1 MRTMTRATPPPLPIH
16 MTNATQLLP
25 LAWILGGIVVG
36 AIAYV
41 CIVRPL
47 RRATAQHG
55 WHALETVT
63 SIIGTVVILWG
74 ALAGLYVGM
83 DHVTLS
89 TREAT
94 FLDRAIGALFVFSLM
109 WIAARIAGAW
119 IEAFGARSE
128 HKLFSVSLYSTLV
141 QGAILVIGL
150 LTVLSS
156 MGIAIAPLL
165 TTLGLGG
172 LAVALALN
180 DTLSNLFAGVQIV
193 AARQLR
199 IGDYVKFDFAEGE
212 VVDVHWHNTT
222 IRDTENNLIIVP
234 NSKINTSPFTNYSM
248 CVSALMIP
256 VNATLPWKGPMSALR
271 SIATEAARQAVTEV
285 AGKLDAENAQVFL
298 AAVNE
303 TNVQITALLPIGHID
318 NRLRAVSAFLR
329 RLHDGAREANMGLP
343 IQAGSLSS

>member
-1 MRTMTRATPPPLPIH
+1 MGNYSAM
-16 MTNATQLLP
+16 QLLP
-25 LAWILGGIVVG
+25 LAWVVGGILAGV
-36 AIAYV
+36 IAYAL
-41 CIVRPL
+41 IVRPV
-47 RRATAQHG
+47 RRATAVHG
-55 WHALETVT
+55 WHALDTGLQ
-63 SIIGTVVILWG
+63 IIGTVVVLWG
-74 ALAGLYVGM
+74 ALAGLYLGM
-83 DHVTLS
+83 DRITLS
-89 TREAT
+89 AREAA
-94 FLDRAIGALFVFSLM
+94 FLDRAIGALFIFSIM

-119 IEAFGARSE
+119 IESFGKRTE

-212 VVDVHWHNTT
+212 VVDIHWHNTT
-222 IRDTENNLIIVP
+222 IRDYENNLTIVP

-256 VNATLPWKGPMSALR
+256 ANAMLAWKGSIGDLR
-271 SIATEAARQAVTEV
+271 DIAERAAREAVTEV
-285 AGKLDAENAQVFL
+285 AGGVEAGNCRVLL
-298 AAVNE
+298 TAVNE
-303 TNVQITALLPIGHID
+303 TNVQITAMLPIGHIQ
-318 NRLRAVSAFLR
+318 NRMRAVSGFLR
-329 RLHDGAREANMGLP
+329 RLSDGAREAGMGGP
-343 IQAGSLSS
+343 VQGN

>member
-1 MRTMTRATPPPLPIH
+1 MTVSY
-16 MTNATQLLP
+16 LLP
-25 LAWILGGIVVG
+25 LAWILGGIIAGV
-36 AIAYV
+36 IAYML
-41 CIVRPL
+41 IVRPL
-47 RRATAQHG
+47 RRATARHG
-55 WHALETVT
+55 WHAFETVI
-63 SIIGTVVILWG
+63 SIIGTVIVLWG

-83 DHVTLS
+83 DHLTLS
-89 TREAT
+89 AREAT
-94 FLDRAIGALFVFSLM
+94 LLERAIGALFVFSLM

-119 IEAFGARSE
+119 IEAFGARTE
-128 HKLFSVSLYSTLV
+128 HKLFSISLYSTLV

-212 VVDVHWHNTT
+212 VVDIHWHNTT
-222 IRDTENNLIIVP
+222 IRDFQNNVTIVP

-248 CVSALMIP
+248 CVAALMIP
-256 VNATLPWKGPMSALR
+256 ANAMLPWKGAMSLLR
-271 SIATEAARQAVTEV
+271 TIAERAASEAVTDV
-285 AGKLDAENAQVFL
+285 AGKLEAENCQVFL
-298 AAVNE
+298 TAVNE
-303 TNVQITALLPIGHID
+303 TNVQITALLPIGHIE
-318 NRLRAVSAFLR
+318 NRMRAVSGFLR
-329 RLHDGAREANMGLP
+329 RLHDAAYEANMGLP
-343 IQAGSLSS
+343 VT

>member
-1 MRTMTRATPPPLPIH
+1 MTVSY
-16 MTNATQLLP
+16 LLP
-25 LAWILGGIVVG
+25 LAWILGGIIAGV
-36 AIAYV
+36 IAYML
-41 CIVRPL
+41 IVRPV
-47 RRATAQHG
+47 RRATARHG
-55 WHALETVT
+55 WHALETVI
-63 SIIGTVVILWG
+63 SIIGTVIVLWG

-83 DHVTLS
+83 DHLTLS
-89 TREAT
+89 AREANL
-94 FLDRAIGALFVFSLM
+94 LDRAIGALFVFSLM

-119 IEAFGARSE
+119 IEAFSARTE

-212 VVDVHWHNTT
+212 VVDIHWHNTT
-222 IRDTENNLIIVP
+222 IRDFQNNLTIVP

-248 CVSALMIP
+248 CVSALMVP
-256 VNATLPWKGPMSALR
+256 VNAMLPWKGAMSGLR
-271 SIATEAARQAVTEV
+271 TIAERAARDAVTDV
-285 AGKLDAENAQVFL
+285 AGKLEAENCQVYL
-298 AAVNE
+298 TAVNE
-303 TNVQITALLPIGHID
+303 TNVQITALLPIGHIE
-318 NRLRAVSAFLR
+318 NRMRAVSGFLR
-329 RLHDGAREANMGLP
+329 RLHDAAHEANMGLP
-343 IQAGSLSS
+343 ATT

>member
-1 MRTMTRATPPPLPIH
+1 MSVSY
-16 MTNATQLLP
+16 LLP
-25 LAWILGGIVVG
+25 LAWILGGIIAG
-36 AIAYV
+36 SIAYML
-41 CIVRPL
+41 IVRPL
-47 RRATAQHG
+47 RHATARHG
-55 WHALETVT
+55 WRALETVI
-63 SIIGTVVILWG
+63 SIIGTVIVLWG

-83 DHVTLS
+83 DHLTLS
-89 TREAT
+89 AREANL
-94 FLDRAIGALFVFSLM
+94 LDRAIGALFVFSLM

-119 IEAFGARSE
+119 IEAFGARTE
-128 HKLFSVSLYSTLV
+128 HKLFSISLYSTLV

-212 VVDVHWHNTT
+212 VVDIHWHNTT
-222 IRDTENNLIIVP
+222 IRDFQNNVTIVP

-256 VNATLPWKGPMSALR
+256 VNAMLPWKGTTSLLR
-271 SIATEAARQAVTEV
+271 TIAERAASDAVTDV
-285 AGKLDAENAQVFL
+285 AGKLEAANCQVFL
-298 AAVNE
+298 TAVNE
-303 TNVQITALLPIGHID
+303 TNVQITALLPIGHIE
-318 NRLRAVSAFLR
+318 NRMRAVSGFLR
-329 RLHDGAREANMGLP
+329 RLHDGAHEANMGLP
-343 IQAGSLSS
+343 TPQ

>member
-1 MRTMTRATPPPLPIH
+1 MTVSY
-16 MTNATQLLP
+16 LLP
-25 LAWILGGIVVG
+25 LAWILGGIIAGV
-36 AIAYV
+36 IAYML
-41 CIVRPL
+41 IVRPV
-47 RRATAQHG
+47 RRATARHG
-55 WHALETVT
+55 WHALETVI
-63 SIIGTVVILWG
+63 SIIGTVIVLWG

-83 DHVTLS
+83 DHLTLS
-89 TREAT
+89 AREANL
-94 FLDRAIGALFVFSLM
+94 LDRAIGALFVFSLM

-119 IEAFGARSE
+119 IEAFSARTE

-212 VVDVHWHNTT
+212 VVDIHWHNTT
-222 IRDTENNLIIVP
+222 IRDFQNNLTIVP

-248 CVSALMIP
+248 CVSALMVP
-256 VNATLPWKGPMSALR
+256 VNASLPWKGEMSELR
-271 SIATEAARQAVTEV
+271 TIAERAASEAVTEV
-285 AGKLDAENAQVFL
+285 AGKVEADNCQVYL
-298 AAVNE
+298 TALNE
-303 TNVQITALLPIGHID
+303 TNVQITALLPIGHIE
-318 NRLRAVSAFLR
+318 NRMRAVSGFLR
-329 RLHDGAREANMGLP
+329 RVHDGAREAGAGVPLP
-343 IQAGSLSS
+343 GN

>member
-1 MRTMTRATPPPLPIH
+1 MGSYS
-16 MTNATQLLP
+16 ATQLLP
-25 LAWILGGIVVG
+25 LAWILGGIIAGV
-36 AIAYV
+36 IAYALV
-41 CIVRPL
+41 VRPV
-47 RRATAQHG
+47 RRATAAHG
-55 WHALETVT
+55 WHALDTGLQ
-63 SIIGTVVILWG
+63 IIGTVIILWG
-74 ALAGLYVGM
+74 ALAGLYLGM
-83 DHVTLS
+83 DRIALS
-89 TREAT
+89 TREAA
-94 FLDRAIGALFVFSLM
+94 FLDRAIGALFIFSLM

-119 IEAFGARSE
+119 IEAFGRRTE

-212 VVDVHWHNTT
+212 VVDIHWHNTT
-222 IRDTENNLIIVP
+222 IRDYENNVTIVP

-256 VNATLPWKGPMSALR
+256 ASAMLAWKGSTSELR
-271 SIATEAARQAVTEV
+271 TIAEAAATEAVTEV
-285 AGKLDAENAQVFL
+285 AGKVEAANCQVYL
-298 AAVNE
+298 TAVNE
-303 TNVQITALLPIGHID
+303 TNVQVTALLPIGHID
-318 NRLRAVSAFLR
+318 NRMRAVSGFLR
-329 RLHDGAREANMGLP
+329 RLHDAAWDAGMGLP
-343 IQAGSLSS
+343 AQGK

>member
-1 MRTMTRATPPPLPIH
+1 MLVSYG
-16 MTNATQLLP
+16 LP
-25 LAWILGGIVVG
+25 LAWILGGIIVG
-36 AIAYV
+36 VIAYMA
-41 CIVRPL
+41 IVRPL
-47 RRATAQHG
+47 RRATARHG
-55 WHALETVT
+55 WHAVETAT
-63 SIIGTVVILWG
+63 SIIGTIIVLWG

-83 DHVTLS
+83 DHFTLPPR
-89 TREAT
+89 TET
-94 FLDRAIGALFVFSLM
+94 FMDRAIGALFVFSLM
-109 WIAARIAGAW
+109 WIAARVAGAW
-119 IEAFGARSE
+119 IEAFGARTE

-141 QGAILVIGL
+141 QGAILIIGL

-212 VVDVHWHNTT
+212 VVDIHWHNTT
-222 IRDTENNLIIVP
+222 IRDFQNNLTIVP

-256 VNATLPWKGPMSALR
+256 VNAIVPWKGPISGLRAIAQSAA
-271 SIATEAARQAVTEV
+271 SEAVTEV
-285 AGKLDAENAQVFL
+285 AGRIDAESASVYL
-298 AAVNE
+298 SAVNE
-303 TNVQITALLPIGHID
+303 TNVQITALLPIGNIE
-318 NRLRAVSAFLR
+318 NRMRAVSSFLR
-329 RLHDGAREANMGLP
+329 RVHDGALEANMGLP
-343 IQAGSLSS
+343 LQA

>member
-1 MRTMTRATPPPLPIH
+1 MLVSYG
-16 MTNATQLLP
+16 LP
-25 LAWILGGIVVG
+25 LAWILGGIIVG
-36 AIAYV
+36 VIAYIAV
-41 CIVRPL
+41 VRPL
-47 RRATAQHG
+47 RRATARHG
-55 WHALETVT
+55 WHALETAT
-63 SIIGTVVILWG
+63 SIIGTIIVLWG

-83 DHVTLS
+83 DHFTLS
-89 TREAT
+89 THTAT

-119 IEAFGARSE
+119 IEAFGARTE

-141 QGAILVIGL
+141 QGAILIIGL

-212 VVDVHWHNTT
+212 VVDIHWHNTT
-222 IRDTENNLIIVP
+222 IRDFQNNLTIVP

-248 CVSALMIP
+248 CVSELMIP
-256 VNATLPWKGPMSALR
+256 VNAVIAWKGPISGLR
-271 SIATEAARQAVTEV
+271 TIAQGAAEEAVTEV
-285 AGKLDAENAQVFL
+285 AGRIEAESARVFL
-298 AAVNE
+298 SAVNE
-303 TNVQITALLPIGHID
+303 TNVQITALLPVGSIE
-318 NRLRAVSAFLR
+318 NRMRAVSSFLR
-329 RLHDGAREANMGLP
+329 RVHDGALEANMGLP
-343 IQAGSLSS
+343 IQA

>member
-1 MRTMTRATPPPLPIH
+1 MATHLS
-16 MTNATQLLP
+16 TATQLLP
-25 LAWILGGIVVG
+25 LAWILGGIIAG
-36 AIAYV
+36 AIAYMLV
-41 CIVRPL
+41 IRPV
-47 RRATAQHG
+47 RRATLSHG
-55 WHALETVT
+55 WRALETVL
-63 SIIGTVVILWG
+63 SIVGTVLVLWG
-74 ALAGLYVGM
+74 ALAGLYIGM

-89 TREAT
+89 TREAA
-94 FLDRAIGALFVFSLM
+94 FLDRAIGALFIFSLM
-109 WIAARIAGAW
+109 WIAARIAGAS
-119 IEAFGARSE
+119 IEAFSQRTE

-212 VVDVHWHNTT
+212 VVDIHWHNTT
-222 IRDTENNLIIVP
+222 IRDLENNVTIVP

-256 VNATLPWKGPMSALR
+256 VNAVVAWKGPMDGLR
-271 SIATEAARQAVTEV
+271 SIAERAAHDAVADV
-285 AGKLDAENAQVFL
+285 AGNVEAQKSAVYL
-298 AAVNE
+298 TAVNE
-303 TNVQITALLPIGHID
+303 TNVQITALLPVGHIA
-318 NRLRAVSAFLR
+318 NRMRAVSGFLR
-329 RLHDGAREANMGLP
+329 RVHDEAYAADMGLP
-343 IQAGSLSS
+343 APGK